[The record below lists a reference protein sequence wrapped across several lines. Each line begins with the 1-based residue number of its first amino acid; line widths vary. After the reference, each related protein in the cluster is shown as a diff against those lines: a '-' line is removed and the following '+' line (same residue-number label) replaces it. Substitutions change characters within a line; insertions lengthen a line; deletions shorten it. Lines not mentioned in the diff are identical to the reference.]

1 MVDQLD
7 EERIKKADEPDAP
20 EAQRDTAKVRIKR
33 VAGADPIT
41 AFSYTP
47 FRTPEMDS
55 QPHSNAMRDFHPD
68 PNQDVFEVSAD
79 IAAAAVETGGF
90 EVDESSRVKL
100 KTTEAPAPTG
110 SDHLVMD
117 SASAEILSRV
127 GPAEII
133 EGQYAG
139 TADPAKGGE

>member
-1 MVDQLD
+1 MVDQMD
-7 EERIKKADEPDAP
+7 EGRTDKDRTSDG
-20 EAQRDTAKVRIKR
+20 DTAKVRIKR

-68 PNQDVFEVSAD
+68 PNQDTFEVSAD

-90 EVDESSRVKL
+90 EVDDSSRVKL
-100 KTTEAPAPTG
+100 KTTEAPAAVTSPSTG
-110 SDHLVMD
+110 
-117 SASAEILSRV
+117 
-127 GPAEII
+127 G
-133 EGQYAG
+133 GQS
-139 TADPAKGGE
+139 KGGE